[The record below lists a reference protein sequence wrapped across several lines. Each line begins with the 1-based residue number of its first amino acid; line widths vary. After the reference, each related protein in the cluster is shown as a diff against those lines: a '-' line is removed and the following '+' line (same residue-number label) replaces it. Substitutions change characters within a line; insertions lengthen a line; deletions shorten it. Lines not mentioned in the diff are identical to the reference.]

1 MPNVPVQPQQYVA
14 KNDSTEEKK
23 VFEYKEN
30 APTSD
35 SAAQK
40 DDFGFVPLPMP
51 LAWDLND
58 I

>member
-1 MPNVPVQPQQYVA
+1 VA

-30 APTSD
+30 TPSSD
-35 SAAQK
+35 SAAKK